1 MAKPAPAN
9 LIEYPVV
16 ESRPVG
22 AYRLISF
29 VAREIAASA
38 NPGQFLM
45 VRQAGPSLDPL
56 LPRPLGIHDIDSD
69 LVRILIEPVGKGTDE
84 LVRLRV
90 GDKLSVLGPLGNGFD
105 SGGGGGTALLVGGGI
120 GVAPLALLAR
130 SLTAAGRDVHCLLGF
145 RTRSQAVSAE
155 LFRDYYVEVFTED
168 ASVGTRGLVSEPLS
182 ACLSVNASGQD
193 GNAAEV
199 FACGPDPMLR
209 EIARI
214 AKENGVR
221 AQVSAA
227 THMACGIGA
236 CQGCVVRTTSGYQ
249 RVCREGPVFEAGEL
263 IW

>member
-1 MAKPAPAN
+1 MVAKPAPAS

-16 ESRPVG
+16 ESRQVG

-38 NPGQFLM
+38 IPGQFLM

-69 LVRILIEPVGKGTDE
+69 LVRILIEPVGKGTYE

-90 GDKLSVLGPLGNGFD
+90 GDRLSVLGPLGNGFD
-105 SGGGGGTALLVGGGI
+105 PRGGGTALLVGGGI

-130 SLTAAGRDVHCLLGF
+130 SLTASGRDVHCLLGF

-155 LFRDYYVEVFTED
+155 LFREYYVKVFTED

-182 ACLSVNASGQD
+182 ACLADNAGKRD
-193 GNAAEV
+193 EHATEV

-214 AKENGVR
+214 AEESGAR
-221 AQVSAA
+221 AQLSAA
-227 THMACGIGA
+227 AHMACGIGA
-236 CQGCVVRTTSGYQ
+236 CQGCVVRTTGGYR
-249 RVCREGPVFEAGEL
+249 RVCSEGPVFEAGEL